1 MPVWPK
7 TFYAFGL
14 SLKTAA
20 TEWKLRQTRRA
31 TIDQDRTFARL
42 LPRLAAASVWR
53 EAGIQA
59 RLPYARFREG
69 VPLQTYASLAPAID
83 RARQGE
89 ANVLWPGTCALFAL
103 TSGTTTGEGK
113 YLPVTEEMLAHV
125 RRACRDALL
134 YYTVRAKHAGV
145 FRGRH
150 VLVGGSTQLNAMPA
164 AGGHEAFAGGAS
176 AIVALTLPAWVE
188 KHLYEPGTTAASLAD
203 WGARLEAMAART
215 CGRDVSLVAGV
226 PAWLAEFGRELRQR
240 CAEDGKQLTPLQK
253 LWPNLECLVHTG
265 SSVAPYAGELRE
277 LFGTS
282 VKFHEVYAATEGFIA
297 AQDTDAPAAGLRL
310 MADLGVF
317 FEFLPMS
324 DFDESRIAQLGTKA
338 VPLSDVTAGIDYAV
352 VLTTPGG
359 LVRYV
364 LEDVV
369 RFVSTEPP
377 RLLHRGRTTLRLH
390 ALGENV
396 CERELTD
403 AIVAVCSRS
412 NWTIAN
418 FHVAPLFANH
428 LTGSHRGGRHEW
440 WLELKPGTVAT
451 PTGPQIALGV
461 DAELQRT
468 NADYAARRKTSA
480 VEAPIVR
487 LVMPGV
493 FEHWLRYQERW
504 GGEHRLARCRNDR
517 AIADELAHITNFA
530 RD

>member
-1 MPVWPK
+1 MPAWPK
-7 TFYAFGL
+7 TFYTFGL

-20 TEWKLRQTRRA
+20 TEWKLRQKRRA
-31 TIDQDRTFARL
+31 RTDQQQAFARL
-42 LPRLAAASVWR
+42 TPRLAAASVWR
-53 EAGIQA
+53 EAGVEA
-59 RLPYARFREG
+59 GMPYARFQER
-69 VPLQTYASLAPAID
+69 VPLQTHASLAPAIE

-103 TSGTTTGEGK
+103 TSGTTTGEARCV
-113 YLPVTEEMLAHV
+113 PVTEEMLAHV
-125 RRACRDALL
+125 RRACREALL

-150 VLVGGSTQLNAMPA
+150 LLVGGCTQLTGIQP
-164 AGGHEAFAGGAS
+164 AGGHPAFAGELS
-176 AIVALTLPAWVE
+176 AIVALTLPGWAE
-188 KHLYEPGTTAASLAD
+188 KHLYEPGAAAANLPD
-203 WGARLEAMAART
+203 WEARVDAMVART
-215 CGRDVSLVAGV
+215 CRSDISLVAGV

-240 CAEDGKQLTPLQK
+240 CANGGQPIEHLQK

-265 SSVAPYAGELRE
+265 SSVAPYAAELHQ
-277 LFGTS
+277 LFGAA
-282 VKFHEVYAATEGFIA
+282 VKFHEVYATSEAFIA
-297 AQDTDAPAAGLRL
+297 TQDTDAPAAGLRL

-317 FEFLPMS
+317 FEFLPMA
-324 DFDESRIAQLGTKA
+324 DFDETRIAQLGAKA
-338 VPLSDVTAGIDYAV
+338 VPLSGVSVGIDYAI

-377 RLLHRGRTTLRLH
+377 RLLCRGRTTLRLH

-403 AIVAVCSRS
+403 ALVAVCARS

-428 LTGSHRGGRHEW
+428 LTGSQRGGRHEW

-451 PTGPQIALGV
+451 PTGPHIALGV

-468 NADYAARRKTSA
+468 NPDYAARRKANA

-504 GGEHRLARCRNDR
+504 GGQHRLARCRNDR